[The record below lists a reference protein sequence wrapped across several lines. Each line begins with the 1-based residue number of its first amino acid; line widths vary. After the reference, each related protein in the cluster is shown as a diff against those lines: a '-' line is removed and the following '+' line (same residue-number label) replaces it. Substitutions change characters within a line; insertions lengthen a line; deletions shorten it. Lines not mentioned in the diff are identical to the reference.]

1 MKEVKSQ
8 ESTREYNLK
17 SESEQRGIA
26 EVYVINSIE
35 VLWKKVSPAVCELGI
50 FEIIWLVY

>member
-8 ESTREYNLK
+8 DSTCEYKLK
-17 SESEQRGIA
+17 SGSEQRGIA
-26 EVYVINSIE
+26 EVYVINVIE
-35 VLWKKVSPAVCELGI
+35 VLWKKVSPAVCKLRI